1 MADLTTTTQTQ
12 KTPPPPALIGAADAH
27 VGPPAPPEARPPQG
41 DYVDRSTDA
50 GVELMF
56 SERSDA
62 APLPPKA
69 DKPSGD
75 KPSGDKAV
83 GGMAGAIARAAD
95 LAKLD
100 ARVATLKQ
108 HPAYKALPADAKKT
122 ADEIM
127 TTARGKDNRQYY
139 ADKLELLFNTPDA
152 PPAAVSANN
161 AADVQVSID
170 ESKARMKTP
179 EAKANVGLEEKITA
193 DKARTWTT
201 VTGEGATY
209 QVDRSDLNNVVVKMK
224 VHVTGAAKDVANTK
238 ALEDDIEKKAA
249 THGYTLDIEFVNH
262 DGADVFTVGANPAEW
277 TTAGNWVGSTFD
289 IAHEAHHL
297 LGLDDRY
304 DYIESHAGNADMK
317 MEDRLHWFNVQIKKP
332 YDPNGKF
339 SIMGDGSKPLNDDV
353 CKVAQV
359 ADEKAC
365 VDTRTKAHG
374 GP

>member
-1 MADLTTTTQTQ
+1 
-12 KTPPPPALIGAADAH
+12 
-27 VGPPAPPEARPPQG
+27 
-41 DYVDRSTDA
+41 
-50 GVELMF
+50 
-56 SERSDA
+56 
-62 APLPPKA
+62 
-69 DKPSGD
+69 
-75 KPSGDKAV
+75 
-83 GGMAGAIARAAD
+83 
-95 LAKLD
+95 
-100 ARVATLKQ
+100 
-108 HPAYKALPADAKKT
+108 
-122 ADEIM
+122 M

-179 EAKANVGLEEKITA
+179 DAKANLDKEEKLTA

-201 VTGEGATY
+201 VSGEGATY
-209 QVDRSDLNNVVVKMK
+209 QVDRSDVNNVVVKMK
-224 VHVTGAAKDVANTK
+224 VHVTGNATDVANTK

-262 DGADVFTVGANPAEW
+262 DGPDVFTVGANPAEW

-332 YDPNGKF
+332 YDANGQY
-339 SIMGDGSKPLNDDV
+339 SIMGDGSKPLHDDV

-359 ADEKAC
+359 PDEKAC
-365 VDTRTKAHG
+365 VDSRTKTHG
-374 GP
+374 GR